1 LQRVLIARY
10 YEIIPNGMSLANFSC
25 IKQAPAWK
33 RCVVIYKRAS
43 FTLDAP
49 DDPTNK
55 STTLAKNKKAISSV
69 QTVNRPLIF
78 RYEQGERM
86 LVKDIVEPIGANW
99 LSPEMALSEAVC
111 RMERTRREGDG
122 GAVSGM
128 VVLEDSRRLVGVL
141 SVTNVIRAV
150 IPSYLV
156 LDENLGGLTWN
167 GMIEERMA
175 KARDRK
181 VKDVMSASVMTI
193 TPEASLMR
201 CADMMIEH
209 HLDRLPV
216 VNDGGEVVG
225 VVHLRD
231 LYRTLTDL
239 MCQSEGDDNGA

>member
-1 LQRVLIARY
+1 
-10 YEIIPNGMSLANFSC
+10 
-25 IKQAPAWK
+25 
-33 RCVVIYKRAS
+33 
-43 FTLDAP
+43 
-49 DDPTNK
+49 
-55 STTLAKNKKAISSV
+55 
-69 QTVNRPLIF
+69 
-78 RYEQGERM
+78 
-86 LVKDIVEPIGANW
+86 
-99 LSPEMALSEAVC
+99 
-111 RMERTRREGDG
+111 
-122 GAVSGM
+122 M
-128 VVLEDSRRLVGVL
+128 VVLEDGRRLVGVL